1 MSSKDISETSE
12 EKKDTKLVRCE
23 NCRQEIA
30 SDKMFLHEGFCKRNN
45 TYCEHCERI
54 FLKEDYE
61 QHKKDIAKKSEPKDE
76 ESSNNNKKSES
87 NDEEKPPI
95 IHQIETTINPT
106 TEFEYIHMPLVEEY
120 TINNPIIISDG
131 QIVSDKNK
139 NEYLLPFLGIS
150 PTRTL
155 NNFVND
161 TGFYK
166 NQELLNMKK
175 KNQYKNIQDFKNI
188 DNKNH
193 FYTIKKNNTYN
204 NFNFLN
210 NNNNQLNFLND
221 LNKINPELTKYNK
234 INYDNENLKKKN
246 NKIIINNNIITYN
259 DNKNI
264 SKIHNYFSNDSTPE
278 KAFYFKKINIHK
290 NEHPQDKLTNHG
302 KIEKTPENRTKR
314 PNYNKSNKA
323 GPTDSH
329 SKKIKEP
336 QNYNE
341 YKTENFANTKIKV
354 IKLNGHEQ
362 KKVNKIPVNFKNV
375 ISKKIPKNKTPKNQK
390 SDKNILTEKQNLK
403 SDNYLLTERLGNP
416 NIEEFG
422 IEDNKKK
429 ILKRP
434 FLPPLRTFIFH
445 REEISPKQKIFNTEV
460 GNKSGKFG
468 KFIKNEKKI
477 NNDNQLNLD
486 NSGKK
491 NEIEEFLIK
500 TEERAYRERKVIKL
514 NKDENS
520 KSTKR
525 FKTKFNLYYK
535 DPPND
540 KYYNKSKLDYYIEN
554 VNINMNDMDKNNKIN
569 NSNNVE
575 KLGNFIRV

>member
-1 MSSKDISETSE
+1 MSSKDISKTSE
-12 EKKDTKLVRCE
+12 EKKDIKLVRCE

-45 TYCEHCERI
+45 TFCEHCERI

-61 QHKKDIAKKSEPKDE
+61 QHIKDISKKKAPKDGPKDE
-76 ESSNNNKKSES
+76 ESSINSKKSET

-161 TGFYK
+161 TNFYK
-166 NQELLNMKK
+166 NQELLNIQK
-175 KNQYKNIQDFKNI
+175 KNQYKNIYNLKNI

-204 NFNFLN
+204 NFNFYN
-210 NNNNQLNFLND
+210 NNTNQLHFLND
-221 LNKINPELTKYNK
+221 LNKINPDLTKYNK
-234 INYDNENLKKKN
+234 INYDNDNLKKKN

-264 SKIHNYFSNDSTPE
+264 SKIHNYFSNESTPE
-278 KAFYFKKINIHK
+278 KALLCKKIKIYK
-290 NEHPQDKLTNHG
+290 NEHPQDKLSNHG
-302 KIEKTPENRTKR
+302 KIEKTPQNRTKR
-314 PNYNKSNKA
+314 FNYNKPKKA
-323 GPTDSH
+323 EPTDSH

-336 QNYNE
+336 KNNNE
-341 YKTENFANTKIKV
+341 YKTENFTNKKIKV
-354 IKLNGHEQ
+354 IKLNGHRQ
-362 KKVNKIPVNFKNV
+362 KKENKIPVNFKNV
-375 ISKKIPKNKTPKNQK
+375 ISKKIPKNKTLQNQK

-403 SDNYLLTERLGNP
+403 SDKYILTERLVNP
-416 NIEEFG
+416 NIEEFV

-434 FLPPLRTFIFH
+434 FLPPLYTFIFN
-445 REEISPKQKIFNTEV
+445 REEISPKKKIFNTEV
-460 GNKSGKFG
+460 GNNNR

-477 NNDNQLNLD
+477 NNDNQLYLE
-486 NSGKK
+486 NSGYY
-491 NEIEEFLIK
+491 NDIEEFLIK
-500 TEERAYRERKVIKL
+500 TEDRAYRERKIIKL
-514 NKDENS
+514 NKDESS

-525 FKTKFNLYYK
+525 FKTKFNLYYR

-540 KYYNKSKLDYYIEN
+540 NFYNKSKLDYYIDN
-554 VNINMNDMDKNNKIN
+554 VNINMNDMDKNKKIKIN

-575 KLGNFIRV
+575 K